1 MQKLHSHPGW
11 QEIQQQFFSTGD
23 AAPVLAG
30 LSALIEQMTIGAFQT
45 SLAAL
50 PDPNIA
56 MLAVGGF
63 GRRELFP
70 FSDVDVLI
78 LVERESQAAGMKNA
92 LSEFVRLLWDAGLR
106 LSHSVRTVAECA
118 EIHEG
123 NIELSISLLDRR
135 MLGGSPELYAKLE
148 NKLPGFFER
157 QGRVLIRHLCQLARE
172 RHEKFQGTFYHLEPN
187 VKETPGGLRDL
198 HLIDWLGKAPQA
210 G

>member
-1 MQKLHSHPGW
+1 
-11 QEIQQQFFSTGD
+11 
-23 AAPVLAG
+23 
-30 LSALIEQMTIGAFQT
+30 
-45 SLAAL
+45 
-50 PDPNIA
+50 

-78 LVERESQAAGMKNA
+78 LIERESQAAGIKNA

-135 MLGGSPELYAKLE
+135 MLSGSVGSL
-148 NKLPGFFER
+148 R
-157 QGRVLIRHLCQLARE
+157 QA
-172 RHEKFQGTFYHLEPN
+172 
-187 VKETPGGLRDL
+187 
-198 HLIDWLGKAPQA
+198 
-210 G
+210 